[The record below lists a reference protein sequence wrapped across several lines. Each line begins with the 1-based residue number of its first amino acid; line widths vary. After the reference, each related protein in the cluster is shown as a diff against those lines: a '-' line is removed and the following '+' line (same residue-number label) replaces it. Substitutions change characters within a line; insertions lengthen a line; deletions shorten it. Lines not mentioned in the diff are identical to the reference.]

1 MATEPLYIKRNPGD
15 LIAAE
20 DWNNLQSRIRADIGT
35 QIKEAIKNLTT
46 VPNSANTH
54 KIDNQTADDLTKA
67 ILEKARQELP
77 LRTGYRRLFKRIK
90 VSEENVIKHNLG
102 AYPVVDAYQLDSFS
116 VICSEDDEKKREDTT
131 LFYFYH
137 TSERKLRATIAGG
150 TETVEIETT
159 GRTPFR
165 VPLSEMLSLYR
176 VSYTDTSSLG
186 DVETEFWKA
195 FLAAPNDE
203 FDDDQYC
210 HSPWFDRC
218 CGEKRTVAELKQ
230 RGDWD
235 DLWFKVMP
243 RKTIN
248 YISGDP
254 TAAPT
259 QINVNQFDLNTIG
272 IRLTA
277 PAPALARAIA
287 GGPKVEAP
295 PAAVTVQELPVMVIL
310 KV

>member
-1 MATEPLYIKRNPGD
+1 MATEPLYIQRNPGD

-20 DWNNLQSRIRADIGT
+20 DWNNLQSRIKDDIGK

-46 VPNSANTH
+46 VPNSENTH
-54 KIDNQTADDLTKA
+54 KIDSQTADDLTKS
-67 ILEKARQELP
+67 ILEKVKQELP
-77 LRTGYRRLFKRIK
+77 LRTGYRRLFKRVK
-90 VSEENVIKHNLG
+90 LSEENVIKHNLG
-102 AYPVVDAYQLDSFS
+102 ACPVVDIYQLDEFS
-116 VICSEDDEKKREDTT
+116 VICSEDDEKKKEDTT
-131 LFYFYH
+131 LFYLYH
-137 TSERKLRATIAGG
+137 TSERKLRATIAAA
-150 TETVEIETT
+150 TQTVEIETT

-165 VPLSEMLSLYR
+165 ILFSEMLSLYK
-176 VSYTDTSSLG
+176 VNYTDTSSLG
-186 DVETEFWKA
+186 DVETEFWKV

-248 YISGDP
+248 VLSGE
-254 TAAPT
+254 TSEAPT

-272 IRLTA
+272 IKLTGN
-277 PAPALARAIA
+277 AIA
-287 GGPKVEAP
+287 NRPVLGGATPP
-295 PAAVTVQELPVMVIL
+295 PATASVQELPVMVIL

>member
-1 MATEPLYIKRNPGD
+1 MATEPVYIPRSPGD

-20 DWNNLQSRIRADIGT
+20 DWNNLQSTIKGDIGK

-46 VPNSANTH
+46 VPNSENTH
-54 KIDNQTADDLTKA
+54 KIDNQTSDDLTKA
-67 ILEKARQELP
+67 ILEKVRQELP

-90 VSEENVIKHNLG
+90 VSEENVIKHDLG
-102 AYPVVDAYQLDSFS
+102 ACPVVDIYQLDEFS
-116 VICSEDDEKKREDTT
+116 VICSEDDEKKKEDTT
-131 LFYFYH
+131 LFYLYH
-137 TSERKLRATIAGG
+137 TSERKLRATIGG
-150 TETVEIETT
+150 ATQTVEIETT

-165 VPLSEMLSLYR
+165 IAFSEMLSLYK

-186 DVETEFWKA
+186 DLETEFWEA
-195 FLAAPNDE
+195 FLGAPNDE
-203 FDDDQYC
+203 FDDDRYC

-218 CGEKRTVAELKQ
+218 CGEKRTVADLKQ

-248 YISGDP
+248 FISGEGI

-272 IRLTA
+272 IKLT
-277 PAPALARAIA
+277 
-287 GGPKVEAP
+287 G
-295 PAAVTVQELPVMVIL
+295 PAAANTRVIGGTAVPAVQDLPVMVIL